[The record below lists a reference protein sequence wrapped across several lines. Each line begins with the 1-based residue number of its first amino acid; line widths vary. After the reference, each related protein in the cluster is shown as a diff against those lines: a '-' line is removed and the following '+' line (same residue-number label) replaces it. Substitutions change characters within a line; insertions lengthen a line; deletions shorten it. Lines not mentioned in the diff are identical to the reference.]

1 MQREI
6 GDAIDAEHHRFAVDD
21 EAALADL
28 SRRLHDPRIS
38 VGPVVT
44 TLGDQPDA
52 VAVPLQPEPVAVVLE
67 TQSGPVGTVL
77 DLVGRQNSNIFG
89 RLEPKRVHRC
99 VHALLVKA
107 IKREMPL

>member
-38 VGPVVT
+38 VGPVLAA
-44 TLGDQPDA
+44 LGDQADPVA
-52 VAVPLQPEPVAVVLE
+52 VALQPEPVGV
-67 TQSGPVGTVL
+67 VL
-77 DLVGRQNSNIFG
+77 DLVEPVGRSKVDKN
-89 RLEPKRVHRC
+89 
-99 VHALLVKA
+99 LLA
-107 IKREMPL
+107 RRGFSARPT